1 MNPRQTPYALNGV
14 DQGYL
19 LRPVYRG
26 RCAITTSQSSLCFF
40 VASSLG
46 FKISSVWTSNTN
58 FGSSMDSSF
67 PHTLFGHKFKHAK
80 GVDIVMGD
88 I

>member
-26 RCAITTSQSSLCFF
+26 RCAIHTSQSSLCFF
-40 VASSLG
+40 VASTLG
-46 FKISSVWTSNTN
+46 FKISTD